1 MTQSSIQSQSPFTSK
16 RVLAL
21 ATVTLLAGWSL
32 SAIAPESEPVE
43 PLSELASEAKT
54 YEIDLAHS
62 GVLFKV
68 RHLGLSWC
76 WGRFTSF
83 EGSLTYD
90 EKSAGC
96 SIEMS
101 IDPASLDTASEGRD
115 KHVTGADFLN
125 VAQFPE
131 AGFRSTKVT
140 AGEDG
145 ALQIQGVFSLHG
157 VEKEVELEAQI
168 LGQGDKG
175 ERFGERIGFEGS
187 LRFNRRDFGITT
199 YPDSAIGDDVE
210 VIIAIEGKLK

>member
-1 MTQSSIQSQSPFTSK
+1 M
-16 RVLAL
+16 
-21 ATVTLLAGWSL
+21 
-32 SAIAPESEPVE
+32 
-43 PLSELASEAKT
+43 
-54 YEIDLAHS
+54 
-62 GVLFKV
+62 
-68 RHLGLSWC
+68 
-76 WGRFTSF
+76 
-83 EGSLTYD
+83 
-90 EKSAGC
+90 
-96 SIEMS
+96 
-101 IDPASLDTASEGRD
+101 
-115 KHVTGADFLN
+115 
-125 VAQFPE
+125 AQFPE

-199 YPDSAIGDDVE
+199 YPDSAVGDEVE